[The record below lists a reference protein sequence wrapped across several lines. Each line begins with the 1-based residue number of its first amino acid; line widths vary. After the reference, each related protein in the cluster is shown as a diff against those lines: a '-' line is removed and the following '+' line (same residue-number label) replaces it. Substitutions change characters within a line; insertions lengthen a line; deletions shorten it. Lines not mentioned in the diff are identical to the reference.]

1 MQGIF
6 YIVIGLF
13 IYFIPSLVGW
23 KTKYASGILVLNLFL
38 GWTVLGWIGAL
49 IWAVSAPKIVNV
61 KPMGSFLDIIN
72 EGIKTIKNVF
82 FMGNAVVQYDDEV
95 KELIDKMNEGEALV
109 KNKVNNKF
117 EIVTAEQWEVIVSDK
132 KEAEYEII
140 EEK

>member
-61 KPMGSFLDIIN
+61 KPRGSFLDIIN